1 MAPLWKVGLHVVCS
15 CLWLWMLG
23 ISMELLG
30 IPNVWRKMSSSHPLK
45 IRDKW
50 SKIKIPT
57 VLGHFHFDSYF
68 RIGFFTT
75 TEVLFHASFWGKV
88 CCEKWTTE
96 PTCKHC
102 GTRTATT
109 PENSGVFS
117 TGVPCDSTDIFCGA
131 YKVFETILAFALLKV
146 ALLICCAYLFFLS
159 EGHFIRTSTDCL
171 FFELYILNTYHEIRI
186 VNICC
191 PQPIQMKHFH
201 IKQMLWPYVPFIF
214 STHLVAFKKPP
225 GFNALFFGVI
235 EDGQF
240 GCSAA
245 VWFDWWQW
253 CAGRGAHGSEESH
266 KQWAV
271 DLLLMVQ
278 KSVVHQLA
286 GSLSHYLQRSIH
298 PRWLLGISEPS
309 TVGHLLYTRD
319 SPFTQGLFHKTW
331 KKGPFTNQSQIWW
344 NVTS

>member
-75 TEVLFHASFWGKV
+75 TEVLFHAGFWGKV

-117 TGVPCDSTDIFCGA
+117 TGVPCDSTDIFWGA

-146 ALLICCAYLFFLS
+146 ALLICCAYLFFLKWGS
-159 EGHFIRTSTDCL
+159 
-171 FFELYILNTYHEIRI
+171 
-186 VNICC
+186 
-191 PQPIQMKHFH
+191 FH
-201 IKQMLWPYVPFIF
+201 QNQHWLLIFWVIYLEHISWNKNREHMLSPTN
-214 STHLVAFKKPP
+214 SDET
-225 GFNALFFGVI
+225 
-235 EDGQF
+235 
-240 GCSAA
+240 
-245 VWFDWWQW
+245 
-253 CAGRGAHGSEESH
+253 
-266 KQWAV
+266 
-271 DLLLMVQ
+271 
-278 KSVVHQLA
+278 
-286 GSLSHYLQRSIH
+286 LSHQTNVVTLCALHFFH
-298 PRWLLGISEPS
+298 PPCCI
-309 TVGHLLYTRD
+309 
-319 SPFTQGLFHKTW
+319 QKTS
-331 KKGPFTNQSQIWW
+331 G
-344 NVTS
+344 V